1 MGTIEGNLSERD
13 IELMYEAARVA
24 TESRAGGNHP
34 FGALLA
40 DKEGNIL
47 LEQENEVVSDHNDCA
62 HAETMLLMAASRK
75 YDRDFLQGCTL
86 YTTIEPCAMCTGAL
100 YWANVGR
107 LVYALSEEEL
117 LALTGSNEENPTFS
131 LPSRDVIDKGQKDI
145 VVVGPISNKE
155 LSDRIVKDHI
165 GFWD

>member
-1 MGTIEGNLSERD
+1 MATIEGELTIRD
-13 IELMYEAARVA
+13 IELVYESARVA

-40 DKEGNIL
+40 DKDGNIL
-47 LEQENEVVSDHNDCA
+47 LEQENEVVSGHNDCG
-62 HAETMLLMAASRK
+62 HAETLLLIRASQK
-75 YDRDFLQGCTL
+75 YERDFLKACTL

-107 LVYALSEEEL
+107 LVYALSEEDL
-117 LALTGSNEENPTFS
+117 LSLTGSNEENPTLN
-131 LPSRDVIDKGQKDI
+131 LPSRQVIDRGQKDI
-145 VVVGPISNKE
+145 TVVGPIKDE
-155 LSDRIVKDHI
+155 ALAQRIVQDHI